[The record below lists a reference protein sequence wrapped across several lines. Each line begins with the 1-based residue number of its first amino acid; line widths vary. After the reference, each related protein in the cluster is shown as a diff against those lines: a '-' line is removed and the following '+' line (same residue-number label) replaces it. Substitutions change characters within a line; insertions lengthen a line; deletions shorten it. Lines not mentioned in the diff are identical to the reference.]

1 MGRRILS
8 VLRILIL
15 TVLAVVGLLA
25 YMRYRYQDVIFAL
38 AETQVRNTTSD
49 LTNIAIDTQIQS
61 GNIAY
66 DRIVYFEKDINGKI
80 TALKTNIGE
89 INRLKTDVLKTI
101 NQKILALDTS
111 DIGIPI
117 GSLLLPEVLSGRGPS
132 IPIRILAVRN
142 SDAEF
147 FSDFSQA
154 GINQTLHR
162 LIMKVNIDV
171 SVLVLGQTDSF
182 TVTSQVII
190 AETVIIGD
198 VPDTYLQ
205 TGGFYGSQRESERI
219 GSASE

>member
-1 MGRRILS
+1 MGRKILAIIRFFILS
-8 VLRILIL
+8 ALLLMVLL
-15 TVLAVVGLLA
+15 TFL
-25 YMRYRYQDVIFAL
+25 RYRYQNVIFEL
-38 AETQVRNTTSD
+38 AETSVRNATSD
-49 LTNIAIDTQIQS
+49 LTNIAIDSQIQS

-89 INRLKTDVLKTI
+89 VNRLKTDVLKTI
-101 NQKILALDTS
+101 NQKILSLDTS
-111 DIGIPI
+111 DIGIPV
-117 GSLLLPEVLSGRGPS
+117 GSLLLPELLSGRGPA
-132 IPIRILAVRN
+132 IPIRILSIRN

-147 FSDFSQA
+147 YSDFSQA

-171 SVLVLGQTDSF
+171 SVLVLGQVDSF

-198 VPDTYLQ
+198 VPNTYLQ
-205 TGGFYGSQRESERI
+205 TGGFHGSQTESKRI
-219 GSASE
+219 GGASE